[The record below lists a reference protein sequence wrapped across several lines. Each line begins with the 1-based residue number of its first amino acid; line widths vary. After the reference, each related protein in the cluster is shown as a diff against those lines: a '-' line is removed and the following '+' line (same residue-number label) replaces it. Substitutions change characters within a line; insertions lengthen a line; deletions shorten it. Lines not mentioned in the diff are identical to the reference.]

1 VTGTQPPMTPTMQAA
16 VLPAY
21 GQPMHIAAIERPRP
35 RAGQVLVRVH
45 ASGVNPLDTKIQ
57 AGAAAHAKQPAPAVL
72 GLDMA
77 GVVEAVGE
85 GVARFRG
92 GDQVYGMVGGVGGL
106 QGTLAEFVLASADL
120 LSLKPEN
127 LSMRE
132 AAALPLVIITAWEGL
147 VDRAAVAAGEK
158 VLVQGGS
165 GGVGHVVVQIARA
178 YEADVYAVGS
188 ASSRDY
194 IEQLG
199 ATFIDRKEPVADYV
213 GLHTNGRGFD
223 LIYDTV
229 GGPVLDASFEAVRRF
244 GRVVSCLGWGTHPL
258 APLSFRAGTY
268 SGVFTLLPL
277 LTGEGQ
283 PHHGEILER
292 ARVLIKGGKL
302 APRLDPRR
310 FTLETIADAYLAIND
325 GSARGKL
332 VVDIVPPAAPGT
344 S

>member
-1 VTGTQPPMTPTMQAA
+1 MTPTMKAA
-16 VLPAY
+16 VLAACGEPLRVTSIARP
-21 GQPMHIAAIERPRP
+21 QPG
-35 RAGQVLVRVH
+35 AGQVLVRVH

-57 AGAAAHAKQPAPAVL
+57 AGAAAHARQPAPAVL

-85 GVARFRG
+85 GVDRFRP
-92 GDQVYGMVGGVGGL
+92 GDRVYGMVGGVGGV
-106 QGTLAEFVLASADL
+106 QGTLAEFVVASADL

-147 VDRAAVAAGEK
+147 VDRAVVAAGEK

-178 YEADVYAVGS
+178 YAADVYALAS
-188 ASSRDY
+188 ASNRQY

-199 ATFIDRKEPVADYV
+199 ATFIDRNEPVADYV
-213 GLHTNGRGFD
+213 RRHTKGRGFD
-223 LIYDTV
+223 LVYDTV
-229 GGPVLDASFEAVRRF
+229 GGVVLDASFEAVRRF
-244 GRVVSCLGWGTHPL
+244 GRVVSCLGWGTHAL

-283 PHHGEILER
+283 ARHGEILAQAR
-292 ARVLIKGGKL
+292 ALIEAGKL
-302 APRLDPRR
+302 TPRLDPHR
-310 FTLETIADAYLAIND
+310 FTLDTVGDAYQATKD

-332 VVDIVPPAAPGT
+332 VVDVLEGL
-344 S
+344 

>member
-1 VTGTQPPMTPTMQAA
+1 MTPTMKAA

-21 GQPMHIAAIERPRP
+21 GEPLRVTSIPRP
-35 RAGQVLVRVH
+35 QPGAGQVLVRVH

-57 AGAAAHAKQPAPAVL
+57 VGAAAHAKQPAPAVL

-77 GVVEAVGE
+77 GVVEAVGG
-85 GVARFRG
+85 GVDRFRP
-92 GDQVYGMVGGVGGL
+92 GDEVYGRVGGVGGV
-106 QGTLAEFVLASADL
+106 QGTLAEFVLASAKL

-132 AAALPLVIITAWEGL
+132 AAALPLVIIAAWEGL

-178 YEADVYAVGS
+178 YAADVYALGS
-188 ASSRDY
+188 ASNRQY

-213 GLHTNGRGFD
+213 RRYTNGRGFD

-229 GGPVLDASFEAVRRF
+229 GGPALDASFEAVRRF
-244 GRVVSCLGWGTHPL
+244 GRVVSCLGWGTHAL

-277 LTGEGQ
+277 LTDEGQ
-283 PHHGEILER
+283 IRHGEILER
-292 ARVLIKGGKL
+292 ARALIEAGKL

-310 FTLETIADAYLAIND
+310 FTLETVGAAYQAIKD
-325 GSARGKL
+325 GSVRGKL
-332 VVDIVPPAAPGT
+332 VVDIVPPAAPGL